1 MADLEDPSEV
11 LTDGI
16 EKPLKAIEKK
26 KSQSFNIFRE
36 NYILTPQ
43 TTSLL

>member
-11 LTDGI
+11 LMDEI

-26 KSQSFNIFRE
+26 MKKLSLGTQP
-36 NYILTPQ
+36 PQ
-43 TTSLL
+43 KF